1 MSLAFIYSLI
11 SVFIISLISLVGIF
25 TLSIKESTI
34 KKYIFIFVSLAIG
47 ALLGDTFIHLLPE
60 AVEEIGNINYAFI
73 AVMAGIFIFFVIE
86 KFLHWHH
93 HQDDSEEKHI
103 RPVGKM
109 ILVSDGFHNFLDGII
124 IGASYMISLPVGIAT
139 TIAVLLHEIPQ
150 EIGDFGVLLHAGYSK
165 TKALFLNFLSALL
178 SIVGVAAVFII
189 GETLENLS
197 VWLLAVASGGF
208 IYIALSDLI
217 PELHHNEDHKKDFI
231 HTLIQIVV
239 ALTGV
244 VLMYGLLF
252 LE

>member
-1 MSLAFIYSLI
+1 MTIPFIYSLV
-11 SVFIISLISLVGIF
+11 SVFIISLISLIGIF
-25 TLSIKESTI
+25 TLSAKESTI

-60 AVEEIGNINYAFI
+60 AIEEIGDVNSAFM
-73 AVMAGIFIFFVIE
+73 AVMAGIFIFFIIE

-103 RPVGKM
+103 KPVGKM
-109 ILVSDGFHNFLDGII
+109 ILVSDGFHNFLDGVI

-165 TKALFLNFLSALL
+165 AKALLLNFFSALL
-178 SIVGVAAVFII
+178 SLVGVIAVFII
-189 GETLENLS
+189 GETLESIS
-197 VWLLAVASGGF
+197 VWLLAIAAGGF

-217 PELHHNEDHKKDFI
+217 PELHHNENHKKDFI
-231 HTLIQIVV
+231 HTLVQIIVV
-239 ALTGV
+239 LIGV
-244 VLMYGLLF
+244 GLMYGLLF

>member
-178 SIVGVAAVFII
+178 SIVGVVAVFII

-217 PELHHNEDHKKDFI
+217 PELHHNEDHKKDLI

-239 ALTGV
+239 ALIGV

>member
-1 MSLAFIYSLI
+1 MSAAFLYSLV
-11 SVFIISLISLVGIF
+11 SVVIISLISLIGIF
-25 TLSIKESTI
+25 TISIKESTI

-47 ALLGDTFIHLLPE
+47 ALLGDAFIHLLPE
-60 AVEEIGNINYAFI
+60 AIEEIGNVSSALTL
-73 AVMAGIFIFFVIE
+73 VMAGIFVFFIIE

-93 HQDDSEEKHI
+93 HQDDSEEKHV

-124 IGASYMISLPVGIAT
+124 IGASYMISIPVGIAT

-165 TKALFLNFLSALL
+165 AKALFLNFLSALIAVL
-178 SIVGVAAVFII
+178 GVLLVFIF
-189 GETLENLS
+189 GDVVENMS
-197 VWLLAVASGGF
+197 VYLLAIATGGF

-217 PELHHNEDHKKDFI
+217 PELHHHENTKQDFI

-239 ALTGV
+239 ALIGV
-244 VLMYGLLF
+244 GLMYVLLF